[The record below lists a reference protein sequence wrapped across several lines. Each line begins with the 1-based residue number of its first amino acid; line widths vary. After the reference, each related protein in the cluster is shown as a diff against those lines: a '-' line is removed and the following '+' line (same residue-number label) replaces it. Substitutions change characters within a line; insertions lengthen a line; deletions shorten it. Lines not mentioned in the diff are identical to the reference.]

1 MPDGARR
8 ESRYGKK
15 NVFADRGLRKAAKIL
30 NSRKDKIMEEKK
42 AQARKLSP
50 TSTKQEM
57 MEAYNTLL
65 KQLEEKRETELKPE
79 KKLEEKRTKET
90 VQVAETLSAE
100 GVVKEIGGLKSE
112 MGKMLTQIADK
123 LEEEVNKFNTT
134 QKAIAIK
141 EKELQ
146 ELYEIEKSAMTLAA
160 LIEAQTQKRQQ
171 FETEMAARK
180 EELSQDIQAQREEW
194 DKEKEAYEAEIKER
208 DVAEKKRRD
217 REKEEFE
224 YSFKRQQQISKDKFE
239 DEKAK
244 LEKEIQLTRERMEGE
259 LTGRERIIAEKEE
272 ELSELRKKVS
282 LFPKEMET
290 AAAKAV
296 KETADRLNL
305 EAKNREELLKKEFI
319 GEKNVLTT
327 RIESME
333 KTLKDQS
340 AQIATL
346 TQFLEKAN
354 QKVQDI
360 AVKALESSSTFKS
373 LASLQQLLNE
383 QTRKPAQEK

>member
-1 MPDGARR
+1 
-8 ESRYGKK
+8 
-15 NVFADRGLRKAAKIL
+15 
-30 NSRKDKIMEEKK
+30 MEEKK
-42 AQARKLSP
+42 AQPKKLSP
-50 TSTKQEM
+50 ASTKQEM
-57 MEAYNTLL
+57 MEAYNSLL
-65 KQLEEKRETELKPE
+65 KQMEEKRETELKPE

-134 QKAIAIK
+134 QKAITVK

-146 ELYEIEKSAMTLAA
+146 ELYEIEKSAMSLAA

-171 FETEMAARK
+171 FEAEMAARK

-208 DVAEKKRRD
+208 DITEKKRRD

-224 YSFKRQQQISKDKFE
+224 YSFKRQQQIAKDKFE

-244 LEKEIQLTRERMEGE
+244 LQKEIQLTRERMEGE
-259 LTGRERIIAEKEE
+259 LTGREKIIAEKEE
-272 ELSELRKKVS
+272 ELGELRKKVS
-282 LFPKEMET
+282 LFPKEMDT
-290 AAAKAV
+290 AVARAV
-296 KETADRLNL
+296 KETTDRLNL
-305 EAKNREELLKKEFI
+305 EAKNRDELLKKEFT

-327 RIESME
+327 RIESLE
-333 KTLKDQS
+333 KTAKDQS
-340 AQIATL
+340 AQIAGL